1 MVLPFTLLS
10 LDDHTRVQ
18 LLSCGGGPPKK
29 GQDYVNA
36 NYIDGWQ
43 RARAYI
49 GTQGPLP
56 PTFDGF
62 WRMVWEQRVSIVVMI
77 TNLVERGRVSMKFI
91 SIFFYNVNQKLR
103 NKMVKGIAR
112 LVLIFF
118 DNVTKS
124 IYIIKW

>member
-1 MVLPFTLLS
+1 MIIIFPKSINHVDDVWA
-10 LDDHTRVQ
+10 DDHTRVQ
-18 LLSCGGGPPKK
+18 LLSCGGGQTKK

-77 TNLVERGRVSMKFI
+77 TNLVERGRVSIFI
-91 SIFFYNVNQKLR
+91 NDQL
-103 NKMVKGIAR
+103 VKQVCYEI
-112 LVLIFF
+112 LLF
-118 DNVTKS
+118 S
-124 IYIIKW
+124 

>member
-1 MVLPFTLLS
+1 MHYLFVQSNLILLFTLLL

-43 RARAYI
+43 KARAYI

-77 TNLVERGRVSMKFI
+77 TNLVERGRVSMK
-91 SIFFYNVNQKLR
+91 
-103 NKMVKGIAR
+103 
-112 LVLIFF
+112 LI
-118 DNVTKS
+118 
-124 IYIIKW
+124 

>member
-1 MVLPFTLLS
+1 MQSNLILLFTLLL

-43 RARAYI
+43 KARAYI

-77 TNLVERGRVSMKFI
+77 TNLVERGRVSMKLI
-91 SIFFYNVNQKLR
+91 SIFFYK
-103 NKMVKGIAR
+103 
-112 LVLIFF
+112 
-118 DNVTKS
+118 
-124 IYIIKW
+124 IIKSYMIKR